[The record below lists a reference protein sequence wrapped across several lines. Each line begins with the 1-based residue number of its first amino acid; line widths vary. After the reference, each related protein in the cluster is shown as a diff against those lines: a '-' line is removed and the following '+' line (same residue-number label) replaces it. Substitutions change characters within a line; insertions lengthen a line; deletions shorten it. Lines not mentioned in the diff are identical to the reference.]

1 MQSTNSKYGLLYQA
15 TCHVTFTNI
24 YIFNLTENGRSSQA
38 LCLMGY
44 LGIFRYSQINMVVR
58 TWLLYVHAVRRAV
71 CGLAKLDLDL
81 CTQAVWLLTLLSV
94 CISHFGCEKYRLIVS
109 SQCFSCMSNS
119 FWINMNRFVFDSTPP
134 SWNQM
139 NLTDLSMNRKTTV
152 IRPMRENLFETSYTW
167 LTELSTCC
175 TYWNDTTT
183 QSTTVVL

>member
-15 TCHVTFTNI
+15 TCHVTFTFTNI

-58 TWLLYVHAVRRAV
+58 TSLLYVHAVRRAV

-94 CISHFGCEKYRLIVS
+94 CISHFDCEKYRLIVS
-109 SQCFSCMSNS
+109 SQCFPVWAIALDQHELLC
-119 FWINMNRFVFDSTPP
+119 FRFNP
-134 SWNQM
+134 SQLKPNEP
-139 NLTDLSMNRKTTV
+139 D
-152 IRPMRENLFETSYTW
+152 RPQHEQKNYRN
-167 LTELSTCC
+167 
-175 TYWNDTTT
+175 
-183 QSTTVVL
+183 